1 MATARGCRMWS
12 SRTRPDSLRDW
23 GTEVVFNV
31 VDPTRRGVGKR
42 AANDRPIAPR
52 SSVSRTI
59 TERRRRFVVDRLLDA
74 LSNDGVSALQHS
86 AASASSQRG
95 LQLGRSAKTTRRVV
109 LHSHDIR
116 VAGHFSAYGMPERTI
131 GSCDGRGT
139 GLRGG
144 AGVSRCAGMDILS
157 RMLCSTASNLL
168 LKSRVVDS
176 WLAANWST
184 LRLICS

>member
-1 MATARGCRMWS
+1 M
-12 SRTRPDSLRDW
+12 SL
-23 GTEVVFNV
+23 T
-31 VDPTRRGVGKR
+31 PTRRGVGKR

-52 SSVSRTI
+52 SSVSRAI
-59 TERRRRFVVDRLLDA
+59 TERRRRSAVDRLLDA

-95 LQLGRSAKTTRRVV
+95 LQLRRSAKTTRR

-131 GSCDGRGT
+131 GTCDGRGT

-144 AGVSRCAGMDILS
+144 AGVGRCAGMDILS

-168 LKSRVVDS
+168 LKSRVIDS